1 MSCQDDEPDAGA
13 RQLLGG
19 KPGPKPP
26 PKSRAGG
33 GTSPLHLA
41 SCRGH
46 VGVVHELLSAGAD
59 ATRGDQFGYSA
70 LHLAGGFGNG
80 CNDFFSTQN
89 VEVQLLL

>member
-1 MSCQDDEPDAGA
+1 
-13 RQLLGG
+13 
-19 KPGPKPP
+19 
-26 PKSRAGG
+26 

-70 LHLAGGFGNG
+70 LHLAGRCGDG
-80 CNDFFSTQN
+80 CNVVFCTQH
-89 VEVQLLL
+89 VEVQ